1 MKRLL
6 VLFMVVALTLGAF
19 SVAAQDESVTIQF
32 VHIFGGENDNRG
44 AIVQSIADAFMAA
57 NPNVTVEVSAPATD
71 YTELFNNALLAAEQ
85 GNAPTIVQVEEGLT
99 QLAADSGYFI
109 PIGDV
114 ASEEQLAS
122 LDDLLDT
129 VRAYYTI
136 GDTLYSLPWNAS
148 NPVLYVNNDLL
159 TAAGLDPALPPK
171 TFDEILLACQ
181 AIMALPEPPP
191 ACLNF
196 PLAAWFPE
204 QWMAMQNALVADND
218 NGRSARATAVNYDS
232 AEMLRIV
239 DWIAVMDEAGYFS
252 YSGTPGDYNGEAIA
266 FLSGQTAMTINSTAG
281 LALIQQFAEAAG
293 FELGVAPLPTPGE
306 DATNG
311 VTVGGASLW
320 ITAGHTDAETQ
331 AAVDFVFFLTNTENI
346 MTWHQGTGYFP
357 TRVSAIEQLT
367 ADGWFEENPD
377 FAIAITQLQESAG
390 NIANAGAIFGPAA
403 EIRQLLVQ
411 AIQSVID
418 GGETPADALAS
429 AQAQADAVLTEYNAL
444 VE

>member
-1 MKRLL
+1 VKRLL

>member
-1 MKRLL
+1 
-6 VLFMVVALTLGAF
+6 MVVALTLGAF

>member
-1 MKRLL
+1 MYKR
-6 VLFMVVALTLGAF
+6 
-19 SVAAQDESVTIQF
+19 Q
-32 VHIFGGENDNRG
+32 
-44 AIVQSIADAFMAA
+44 
-57 NPNVTVEVSAPATD
+57 
-71 YTELFNNALLAAEQ
+71 
-85 GNAPTIVQVEEGLT
+85 
-99 QLAADSGYFI
+99 
-109 PIGDV
+109 
-114 ASEEQLAS
+114 
-122 LDDLLDT
+122 
-129 VRAYYTI
+129 
-136 GDTLYSLPWNAS
+136 
-148 NPVLYVNNDLL
+148 
-159 TAAGLDPALPPK
+159 
-171 TFDEILLACQ
+171 
-181 AIMALPEPPP
+181 
-191 ACLNF
+191 
-196 PLAAWFPE
+196 
-204 QWMAMQNALVADND
+204 
-218 NGRSARATAVNYDS
+218 TAVNYDS